1 MTPDDLI
8 DTIIGA
14 LEACHGV
21 RPATP
26 LIGEPAVWWP
36 RDTRK
41 YAVDL
46 HSAIVQI
53 RIVATAMP
61 LPPLLEQVAAD
72 IRPLLAGTPGKTPNC
87 AWWSP
92 NSTRSRSPA
101 QRRGTSP
108 RRAARAPRSRRRP
121 TPPTNPQHL
130 DRIRRN
136 HDLFDR

>member
-72 IRPLLAGTPGKTPNC
+72 IRPLLAGTPWEDAELRLVVTELDSVAVTGSAARNE
-87 AWWSP
+87 SP
-92 NSTRSRSPA
+92 PSGPGSPESPA
-101 QRRGTSP
+101 PDTTHES
-108 RRAARAPRSRRRP
+108 AAPRQDQEKS
-121 TPPTNPQHL
+121 
-130 DRIRRN
+130 
-136 HDLFDR
+136 